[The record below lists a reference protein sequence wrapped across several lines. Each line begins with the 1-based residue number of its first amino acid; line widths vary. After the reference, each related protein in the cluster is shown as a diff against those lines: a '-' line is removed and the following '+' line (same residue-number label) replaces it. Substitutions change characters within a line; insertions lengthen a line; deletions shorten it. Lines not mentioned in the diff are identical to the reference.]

1 MKNKL
6 NPTRIKRIT
15 VDFQILK
22 LNIIITIHNQI
33 LTCHSIYN
41 YVSTEFF
48 YIFVFIVFFEIIT
61 NNEFFVPV
69 FSGVWSAKGWC
80 PIVRIETEVP
90 VKLDCYGFNRSLNS
104 TERSA
109 NFTDNNCMDA
119 VGTLHVALNCSVM
132 CFFD

>member
-69 FSGVWSAKGWC
+69 FSGVWSAKG
-80 PIVRIETEVP
+80 
-90 VKLDCYGFNRSLNS
+90 
-104 TERSA
+104 
-109 NFTDNNCMDA
+109 
-119 VGTLHVALNCSVM
+119 
-132 CFFD
+132 